1 MFQINHLSVTHTRD
15 LRSMVSDFSLVLQP
29 GDKAAV
35 IGEEGD
41 GKSTLLKLLYDE
53 SLVSGYAEWSG
64 EILRGRTRMG
74 YLPQELP
81 SQALGEAVRTFW
93 SEGPSLTP
101 PEEAALLKSLGLPE
115 DLLEDIRYKTLD
127 WLGCVTGALDKKSS
141 RAVLEMA
148 RESGGNPQ
156 CSAFGLP
163 EKTSMFTAAF
173 SNGVLGHTLEYDDVN
188 KIAITH
194 PGAIAV
200 PAALAAA
207 M

>member
-35 IGEEGD
+35 IGEEGN

-53 SLVSGYAEWSG
+53 SLVSGYTEWSG

-93 SEGPSLTP
+93 KQGPSLSPRRRKP
-101 PEEAALLKSLGLPE
+101 PSCGL
-115 DLLEDIRYKTLD
+115 
-127 WLGCVTGALDKKSS
+127 WAS
-141 RAVLEMA
+141 RRTCQVGAVLW
-148 RESGGNPQ
+148 RS
-156 CSAFGLP
+156 C
-163 EKTSMFTAAF
+163 
-173 SNGVLGHTLEYDDVN
+173 
-188 KIAITH
+188 
-194 PGAIAV
+194 
-200 PAALAAA
+200 PAASG
-207 M
+207 